1 MKKLDKKQF
10 SRIVESTLLDAGKD
24 VKNINFASQTA
35 DIINNEDDYEA
46 LLNFVSG
53 KTIPILLDKNEIR
66 LKYTLLAS
74 LQEALSKME
83 ANNDKLSNDLIEI
96 FDKDCA
102 KAFFNEQL
110 NFAMTQFCIAFYQ
123 YKDLKEKY
131 PDVIKSFES

>member
-1 MKKLDKKQF
+1 MKKLDRKHF
-10 SRIVESTLLDAGKD
+10 ARIVESTLLDAGKD
-24 VKNINFASQTA
+24 VKSINFASQTA

-83 ANNDKLSNDLIEI
+83 AKSDMLSNDLIEI
-96 FDKDCA
+96 FDKDCT

-131 PDVIKSFES
+131 PDVIKSFEL

>member
-1 MKKLDKKQF
+1 MKKLDRKHF
-10 SRIVESTLLDAGKD
+10 ARIVESTLLDAGKN
-24 VKNINFASQTA
+24 VKSINFASQTA

-46 LLNFVSG
+46 LMNFVSG

-96 FDKDCA
+96 FDKDCT